1 MDWSTEMLVKAV
13 QDTVTDQKD
22 AIFLLVL
29 LNMASVHQ
37 GAVDIPAIVSEL
49 RKGLYGESG

>member
-1 MDWSTEMLVKAV
+1 MLVKAI
-13 QDTVTDQKD
+13 QDTVTDRKD

-29 LNMASVHQ
+29 LDMASVHQ